1 MITITD
7 QPQTQ
12 YQNLNQVIDQVVL
25 RFSEKP
31 AFSHLG
37 AELSF
42 TALDNLARRFAAWIQ
57 QHTQLQPGDR
67 IAIQLPNS
75 IQYPVVLFGALK
87 AGLVVVNTN
96 PLYTSNELENQLI
109 NSGAKALVAF
119 TPLAKDL
126 KRILPNTQV
135 RWTILTELA
144 DLHAYPKRLLLN
156 AYLRHFKLR
165 YCTPDL
171 SNAISLPELLQMA
184 RAEDFTP
191 IEISSDQLALLQ
203 YTGGTTGI
211 AKGAMLT
218 HGNLIANLA
227 QLNELLRHYTQQGQ
241 ERLIQP
247 LPIYHVYAFMLTLS
261 LFSIGCRTELV
272 PNPRDISG
280 LIKLFKR
287 QRPTIFSGINPLFSA
302 LLQHSHFKKVN
313 FKALRITISGGM
325 ALTPSLAQQWEVTTG
340 CPIAEGYGLTEC
352 SPVVSVNLPDQVQ
365 IGTAGP
371 LLPQTQVR
379 VVGPLGEIL
388 PRGEIGEIEVRGPQV
403 MAGYWQQ
410 PQETAK
416 VITRH
421 GWLATGDIGML
432 NEQNVL
438 RIVDRSKEV
447 INVSGFKVYPTE
459 IENIVKAM
467 PEIEDCA
474 AIGLPDEHTGEKI
487 KLFVISRHP
496 KMGGQQIR
504 DYCKERLTSYK
515 VPKSIEFCTTLPR
528 SPVGK
533 VLRRVLREQAL
544 NDAKQSMSKT
554 Q

>member
-171 SNAISLPELLQMA
+171 SNAISLPELLQKA

>member
-7 QPQTQ
+7 LPHAQ

-42 TALDNLARRFAAWIQ
+42 SRLDDLAKRFAAWIQ
-57 QHTQLQPGDR
+57 QNTQLQPGDR
-67 IAIQLPNS
+67 IAIQLPNI

-96 PLYTSNELENQLI
+96 PLYTPSELENQLI

-126 KRILPNTQV
+126 NKILPNTQV

-144 DLHAYPKRLLLN
+144 DLHTSPKRLLLN
-156 AYLRHFKLR
+156 AYLKHFKLR

-171 SNAISLPELLQMA
+171 SNAISLPRLLQKS

-218 HGNLIANLA
+218 HGNLISNLA
-227 QLNELLRHYTQQGQ
+227 QLNELLQHYTQQGQ

-272 PNPRDISG
+272 PNPRDIAG
-280 LIKLFKR
+280 LVKLFKR
-287 QRPTIFSGINPLFSA
+287 QKPTIFSGINPLFSA
-302 LLQHSHFKKVN
+302 LLHHAYFTKLN
-313 FKALRITISGGM
+313 FNALRITISGGM
-325 ALTPSLAQQWEVTTG
+325 ALTPSLAQQWETITG
-340 CPIAEGYGLTEC
+340 CSIAEGYGLTEC

-365 IGTAGP
+365 LGTTGP

-432 NEQNVL
+432 NEHNVL

-459 IENIVKAM
+459 IENIVNAM
-467 PEIEDCA
+467 PEVEDCA

-496 KMGGQQIR
+496 KMCGQQVR

-515 VPKSIEFCTTLPR
+515 VPKSIEFCTSLPR

-544 NDAKQSMSKT
+544 NDAKQSVSKT

>member
-7 QPQTQ
+7 LPHAQ

-25 RFSEKP
+25 RFSEKT

-42 TALDNLARRFAAWIQ
+42 NRLDDLAKRFAAWIQ

-67 IAIQLPNS
+67 IAIQLPNI

-87 AGLVVVNTN
+87 AGLVIVNTN
-96 PLYTSNELENQLI
+96 PLYTPSELENQLI

-126 KRILPNTQV
+126 NKILPNTQV
-135 RWTILTELA
+135 KWTILTELA

-156 AYLRHFKLR
+156 AYLKHFKLR

-171 SNAISLPELLQMA
+171 SNTISLPDLLETS
-184 RAEDFTP
+184 RAEDFNP
-191 IEISSDQLALLQ
+191 IEIASEHLALLQ

-227 QLNELLRHYTQQGQ
+227 QLNELLQHYTQQGQ

-272 PNPRDISG
+272 PNPRDIAG
-280 LIKLFKR
+280 LVKLFKR
-287 QRPTIFSGINPLFSA
+287 QKPTIFSGINPLFSA
-302 LLQHSHFKKVN
+302 LLHHAHFTKLN

-325 ALTPSLAQQWEVTTG
+325 ALTPSLAQQWEMITG
-340 CPIAEGYGLTEC
+340 CSIAEGYGLTEC

-365 IGTAGP
+365 LGTTGP

-432 NEQNVL
+432 NEHNVL

-459 IENIVKAM
+459 IENIVNAM
-467 PEIEDCA
+467 PEVEDCA

-496 KMGGQQIR
+496 KMCGQQVR

-515 VPKSIEFCTTLPR
+515 VPKSIEFCTSLPR

-544 NDAKQSMSKT
+544 NDAKQSVSKT